1 MKKRTLIFAAAA
13 LAAGLTACAPK
24 AGGTKPPATIEET
37 QEMTQEPATEDSDEP
52 ETQEPGGTENGETS
66 DGGAGETAQ
75 ISDELLGKVY
85 TAVKEAYGEKYVPG
99 MMFDEAMLE
108 GTFGISKDQYDSYV
122 AEGPMISVHVE
133 TFVGI
138 KAKEGKAGDVA
149 KELEAY
155 RKKQIEEAVQ
165 YPMNMTKLEASQVI
179 THGDYVFFVMLGG
192 ADMEAEEQGA
202 DAALKSAKENNQIAV
217 DVIAGF
223 FK

>member
-24 AGGTKPPATIEET
+24 AGETQPPATIEET
-37 QEMTQEPATEDSDEP
+37 QEMTQEPATDDSDEP

-75 ISDELLGKVY
+75 SSDELLGKVY

-122 AEGPMISVHVE
+122 AEGPMISVHVLSL
-133 TFVGI
+133 I
-138 KAKEGKAGDVA
+138 HICRRDCWNYPLYDSYNRRIQPCGD
-149 KELEAY
+149 
-155 RKKQIEEAVQ
+155 
-165 YPMNMTKLEASQVI
+165 N
-179 THGDYVFFVMLGG
+179 
-192 ADMEAEEQGA
+192 ADEAEKRSGEGCVLTHREDMGYCAQIRTSLCRHCGGCQG
-202 DAALKSAKENNQIAV
+202 KTR
-217 DVIAGF
+217 DV
-223 FK
+223 